1 MKISN
6 LSISKQL
13 GLSILVAVFFLVI
26 SGALNSYSLSTVNA
40 EMRSLYN
47 DRVVPL
53 KGLKKISDAYA
64 VDVIDA
70 LNKANAGLL
79 TAEEAT
85 QAIQSARTTINSDW
99 QAYRS
104 TRLTATETALVEQ
117 AEKLFGPANAAV
129 DSLLRDLKGYSGL
142 VSNQLENHDGELYAT
157 IDPISH
163 KINELIDLQLTVAA
177 RGMET
182 SQAEYDAAMMKTIGL
197 GVIAVLI
204 SLGVAIVIARGI
216 TRPLGRAV
224 DQAKAVAAGDL
235 TQRIDVHSTNEIGQ
249 LLAAQ
254 QAMVESLTTV
264 VAEVRRN
271 AESVSTASG
280 QIAQGNS
287 DLSQRTEEQAAALEQ
302 TSASMEEMGASASHN
317 AENAATA
324 NRLAGE
330 ANSVA
335 AEGGDVVE
343 QVVATMREIND
354 SSVQVSN
361 IVAVIDGI
369 AFQTNILALN
379 ASVEAARAGE
389 QGRGF
394 AVVANEVRNLAQRSA
409 DAAKEI
415 KVLIETS
422 VERIGQGTTLAD
434 RAGATMQQVVSAIT
448 NVSTIVEE
456 MSSASREQNEAVR
469 QASEAVTQIDETTQ
483 QNAALVEES
492 AAAAESLRGQ
502 AAELVKLVQQFQ
514 LASQPARGVDAQPE
528 RSVTSPQAYPAVDMG
543 APAYS

>member
-1 MKISN
+1 MKIRN

-13 GLSILVAVFFLVI
+13 GLSILVAVSFLVL
-26 SGALNSYSLSTVNA
+26 SGVLNSYTLSNVNA
-40 EMRSLYN
+40 EMRSLYH

-53 KGLKKISDAYA
+53 KGLKVISDAYA

-70 LNKANAGLL
+70 VNKANAGIM
-79 TAEEAT
+79 TAEDAT
-85 QAIQSARTTINSDW
+85 QAIQSARTTIDSEW
-99 QAYRS
+99 QAYRA
-104 TRLTATETALVEQ
+104 TELTPAETALVEQ

-129 DSLLRDLKGYSGL
+129 EGVLRDLQGYSGF
-142 VSNQLENHDGELYAT
+142 VNNQLENHDGELYAA
-157 IDPISH
+157 IDPISN
-163 KINELIDLQLTVAA
+163 KINELIDLQLNVAA
-177 RGMET
+177 QGMEA
-182 SQAEYDAAMMKTIGL
+182 SQAQYHAAMMKTIGL
-197 GVIAVLI
+197 GVIAVLV

-216 TRPLGRAV
+216 TRPLSRAV

-235 TQRIDVHSTNEIGQ
+235 TRRVEVHSTNEIGQ
-249 LLAAQ
+249 LLLAQ

-280 QIAQGNS
+280 QIAQGNT

-335 AEGGDVVE
+335 AEGGEVVE

-434 RAGATMQQVVSAIT
+434 RAGATMQQVVAAIT

-492 AAAAESLRGQ
+492 AAAAESLRSQ
-502 AAELVKLVQQFQ
+502 AVELVTLVQQFQ
-514 LASQPARGVDAQPE
+514 LASEPAHGPDVQPE
-528 RSVTSPQAYPAVDMG
+528 QVSTSHPAYPASDMG

>member
-1 MKISN
+1 MKIRN

-26 SGALNSYSLSTVNA
+26 SGALNSYSLSNVNA

-53 KGLKKISDAYA
+53 KGLKTISDAYA
-64 VDVIDA
+64 VNVIDA

-79 TAEEAT
+79 SAEEAA
-85 QAIQSARTTINSDW
+85 QAIQSARTTIDSEW
-99 QAYRS
+99 QAYR
-104 TRLTATETALVEQ
+104 ATELTSAEAALVEQ

-129 DSLLRDLKGYSGL
+129 DSLLRDLQGYSGF

-163 KINELIDLQLTVAA
+163 KINELIELQLTVAE
-177 RGMET
+177 RGMES
-182 SQAEYDAAMMKTIGL
+182 SQAEYHAAMMKTIGL

-335 AEGGDVVE
+335 AEGGEVVA

-502 AAELVKLVQQFQ
+502 AVELVKLVQQFQ

-528 RSVTSPQAYPAVDMG
+528 HPVTSQQAYPAVDMG

>member
-85 QAIQSARTTINSDW
+85 QAIQSARTTINSEW

-104 TRLTATETALVEQ
+104 TRLTAAETALVEQ

>member
-1 MKISN
+1 
-6 LSISKQL
+6 
-13 GLSILVAVFFLVI
+13 
-26 SGALNSYSLSTVNA
+26 
-40 EMRSLYN
+40 
-47 DRVVPL
+47 
-53 KGLKKISDAYA
+53 
-64 VDVIDA
+64 
-70 LNKANAGLL
+70 
-79 TAEEAT
+79 
-85 QAIQSARTTINSDW
+85 
-99 QAYRS
+99 
-104 TRLTATETALVEQ
+104 
-117 AEKLFGPANAAV
+117 
-129 DSLLRDLKGYSGL
+129 
-142 VSNQLENHDGELYAT
+142 
-157 IDPISH
+157 
-163 KINELIDLQLTVAA
+163 
-177 RGMET
+177 
-182 SQAEYDAAMMKTIGL
+182 
-197 GVIAVLI
+197 
-204 SLGVAIVIARGI
+204 
-216 TRPLGRAV
+216 
-224 DQAKAVAAGDL
+224 
-235 TQRIDVHSTNEIGQ
+235 
-249 LLAAQ
+249 
-254 QAMVESLTTV
+254 VESLTTV

-335 AEGGDVVE
+335 AEGGEVVA

-502 AAELVKLVQQFQ
+502 AVELVKLVQQFQ

-528 RSVTSPQAYPAVDMG
+528 HPVTSQQAYPAVDMG

>member
-1 MKISN
+1 LKISN

>member
-85 QAIQSARTTINSDW
+85 QAIQSARTTINSEW

-104 TRLTATETALVEQ
+104 TRLTAAETALVEQ

-142 VSNQLENHDGELYAT
+142 VSNQLDNHDGELYAT

-224 DQAKAVAAGDL
+224 DQAKAEAAGDL

-434 RAGATMQQVVSAIT
+434 RAGATMQQVVAAIT

-492 AAAAESLRGQ
+492 AAAAESLRSQ
-502 AAELVKLVQQFQ
+502 AVELVTLVQQFQ
-514 LASQPARGVDAQPE
+514 LASEPAHGPDVQPE
-528 RSVTSPQAYPAVDMG
+528 QVSTSHPAYPASDMG

>member
-26 SGALNSYSLSTVNA
+26 SGALNSYSLSTVND

-85 QAIQSARTTINSDW
+85 QAIQSARTTINSEW

-142 VSNQLENHDGELYAT
+142 VSNQLDNHDGELYAT

>member
-1 MKISN
+1 MKIRN

-13 GLSILVAVFFLVI
+13 GLSILVAVSFLVL
-26 SGALNSYSLSTVNA
+26 SGVLNSYTLSNVNA
-40 EMRSLYN
+40 EMRSLYH

-53 KGLKKISDAYA
+53 KGLKVISDAYA

-70 LNKANAGLL
+70 VNKANAGIM
-79 TAEEAT
+79 TAEDAT
-85 QAIQSARTTINSDW
+85 QAIQSARTTIDSEW
-99 QAYRS
+99 QAYRA
-104 TRLTATETALVEQ
+104 TELTPAETALVEQ

-129 DSLLRDLKGYSGL
+129 EGVLRDLQGYSGF
-142 VSNQLENHDGELYAT
+142 VNNQLENHDGELYAA
-157 IDPISH
+157 IDPISN
-163 KINELIDLQLTVAA
+163 KINELIDLQLNVAA
-177 RGMET
+177 QGMEA
-182 SQAEYDAAMMKTIGL
+182 SQAQYHAAMMKTIGL
-197 GVIAVLI
+197 GVIAVLV

-216 TRPLGRAV
+216 TRPLSRAV

-235 TQRIDVHSTNEIGQ
+235 TRRVEVHSTNEIGQ
-249 LLAAQ
+249 LLLAQ

-280 QIAQGNS
+280 QIAQGNT

-335 AEGGDVVE
+335 AEGGEVVE

-434 RAGATMQQVVSAIT
+434 RAGATMQQVVAAIT

-492 AAAAESLRGQ
+492 AAAAESLRSQ
-502 AAELVKLVQQFQ
+502 AVELVTLVQQFQ
-514 LASQPARGVDAQPE
+514 LASEPAHGPDAQP
-528 RSVTSPQAYPAVDMG
+528 VQAGTSHEAYPAVGMG